1 MSERGNGEGSG
12 GGQAVERYGSVP
24 GHGGPLHVL
33 ALGALGVVFGDI
45 GTSPLYAFKTCLTAI
60 GPLTSRPLAVLGV
73 LSLIF
78 WAITLVVTVKYV
90 GLVLRADNRGEGGVL
105 ALTALFC
112 LGLAIVLLVLL
123 VAVIFWDEH
132 RLLAV
137 GLLAALFALCGL
149 GSLLA
154 LRSAVRKRPR
164 FLSATLAELRK
175 DEQELGRQ

>member
-1 MSERGNGEGSG
+1 MTEEAGHSEGLLESLRDLAATFVALVQTRIEIFASE
-12 GGQAVERYGSVP
+12 VDEERTR
-24 GHGGPLHVL
+24 L
-33 ALGALGVVFGDI
+33 ARIV
-45 GTSPLYAFKTCLTAI
+45 
-60 GPLTSRPLAVLGV
+60 
-73 LSLIF
+73 
-78 WAITLVVTVKYV
+78 
-90 GLVLRADNRGEGGVL
+90 VL

-149 GSLLA
+149 GALLA

-175 DEQELGRQ
+175 DEQQLGRQ

>member
-1 MSERGNGEGSG
+1 MTEEAGHSEGLLESLRDLAGTFVALVQTRIEIFASE
-12 GGQAVERYGSVP
+12 VDEERTR
-24 GHGGPLHVL
+24 L
-33 ALGALGVVFGDI
+33 ARIV
-45 GTSPLYAFKTCLTAI
+45 
-60 GPLTSRPLAVLGV
+60 
-73 LSLIF
+73 
-78 WAITLVVTVKYV
+78 
-90 GLVLRADNRGEGGVL
+90 VL